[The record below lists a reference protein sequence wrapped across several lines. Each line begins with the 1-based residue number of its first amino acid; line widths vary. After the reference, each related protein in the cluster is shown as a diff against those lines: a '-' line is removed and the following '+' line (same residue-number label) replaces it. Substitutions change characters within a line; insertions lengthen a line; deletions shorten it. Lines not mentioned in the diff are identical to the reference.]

1 MRAKEFLVQYWDA
14 KAEVKRLEHQLAEI
28 EDLVGNVTVDPT
40 SEHVQKSRDPDQIGE
55 LVARKADIES
65 DLDAAKQKALATMQR
80 VINVINMLKE
90 REYRQILQMRYVEHT
105 SWRRIA
111 EDMNYDGRYIYKL
124 YNRALDEMDRILDRT
139 V

>member
-1 MRAKEFLVQYWDA
+1 MTPERNEL
-14 KAEVKRLEHQLAEI
+14 
-28 EDLVGNVTVDPT
+28 
-40 SEHVQKSRDPDQIGE
+40 KSAVE
-55 LVARKADIES
+55 
-65 DLDAAKQKALATMQR
+65 AAKQKALATMQR